1 MIAEAEVDQEGRIVL
16 SEALLEKAG
25 LQSGSHLRV
34 ECERSYILI
43 QTRPPGL
50 YMDGGVLVYDH
61 GRPLPPDYVERL
73 EEVRQHHSFRDD
85 DACEVR

>member
-34 ECERSYILI
+34 ECESSYILI

-50 YMDGGVLVYDH
+50 YMADGVLVYDH

-73 EEVRQHHSFRDD
+73 EEARQQRSFPDD
-85 DACEVR
+85 DACKAK